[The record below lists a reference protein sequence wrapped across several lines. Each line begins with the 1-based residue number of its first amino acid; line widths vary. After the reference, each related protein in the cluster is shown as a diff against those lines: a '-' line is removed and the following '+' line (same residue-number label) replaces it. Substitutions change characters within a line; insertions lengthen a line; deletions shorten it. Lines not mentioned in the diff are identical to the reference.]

1 MEFKKV
7 GIVKAR
13 IKGLEK
19 GNVELNNNYGYY
31 TTNLSFESLTS
42 APNYTISGI
51 CCGAGEDVA
60 NKHQCRLVDII
71 NNSNIFNE
79 DEVNIL
85 VDSIK
90 GVVLAFCKPGTICW
104 LDVQHDYQA
113 KQFKDLDIIIT
124 DLAVY

>member
-1 MEFKKV
+1 MKIKEV
-7 GIVKAR
+7 GITKAR
-13 IKGLEK
+13 IKGLTK
-19 GNVELNNNYGYY
+19 GNVNLAKEIGYY

-71 NNSNIFNE
+71 NNANIFND

-90 GVVLAFCKPGTICW
+90 GVVLAFCKPGTNLW
-104 LDVQHDYQA
+104 LDVQDDYQA
-113 KQFKDLDIIIT
+113 KQFNDLNIIIT
-124 DLAVY
+124 ELTMY